1 MIKQLAVV
9 LCSSL
14 CFLTISTSAA
24 RANDLDSSR
33 KRHRTTKVRKNTRRP
48 GQSSKSRTALINEAA
63 FRGHSAAPIVQK
75 DSIRNLVADRLD
87 YTSRG
92 KKDRRNRRTNSDF
105 NSQKDLLL
113 DPAVELY
120 GENSWG
126 DLVRPVS
133 SDMIPDTYN
142 IDCSGFVMPIKSRR
156 ITSNFGYRSRFRR
169 MHYGTDIAL
178 NTGDTIV
185 SAFPGRVRV
194 SSYERGG
201 YGNYVIVR
209 HPNGLETIYGHMS
222 RRIANEGD
230 IVEAG
235 QVIGLG
241 GSTGRSTGPHLHF
254 ECRFMGVA
262 LNPTHLFDLVAGVP
276 MDDYFHFSKN
286 SHARGVRYTA
296 AAAGDRNIKKF
307 SKRNSR
313 SRNNRS
319 YAGKG
324 TSYKIKKGDT
334 LSEIALRNGTTVAK
348 LKRLNPGIKPSRLR
362 PNKSIRI
369 R

>member
-1 MIKQLAVV
+1 MIKQLAVA

-14 CFLTISTSAA
+14 CFITISTSAA
-24 RANDLDSSR
+24 RANDFGVSR
-33 KRHRTTKVRKNTRRP
+33 KKHKTSRVSTKQRQRSKQESTRRTATWN
-48 GQSSKSRTALINEAA
+48 GAQSTPVIR
-63 FRGHSAAPIVQK
+63 R
-75 DSIRNLVADRLD
+75 DSVRNLVADRLD

-92 KKDRRNRRTNSDF
+92 KKEKSSRRN
-105 NSQKDLLL
+105 SQAEYRSHKDQLL

-126 DLVRPVS
+126 DFVRPCS
-133 SDMIPDTYN
+133 SDLIPESYN

-156 ITSNFGYRSRFRR
+156 ITSNFGYRARFRR

-194 SSYERGG
+194 SSYEGGG
-201 YGNYVIVR
+201 YGNYIIVR

-222 RRIANEGD
+222 KRIANEGD

-235 QVIGLG
+235 EVLGLG

-262 LNPTHLFDLVAGVP
+262 LNPAHLFDLVAGVP
-276 MDDYFHFSKN
+276 MDDYFHFSKSAN
-286 SHARGVRYTA
+286 MRGGRFA
-296 AAAGDRNIKKF
+296 ASSNGSVKKF
-307 SKRNSR
+307 SKRGK
-313 SRNNRS
+313 SRNRRNVASGRVQT
-319 YAGKG
+319 YR
-324 TSYKIKKGDT
+324 IKKGDT
-334 LSEIALRNGTTVAK
+334 LSEIAQRNGTSVSK
-348 LKRLNPGIKPSRLR
+348 LKRLNPGIRPNRLR